1 MQCNACLNIGI
12 ETMRLEWDLVK
23 ERERS
28 IKLKQLI
35 VLKTLTTVGH
45 QNQSAFLCT
54 EITLLNSLTGHF
66 LHFLKKDATQVN
78 ACFSKF

>member
-45 QNQSAFLCT
+45 QNQS
-54 EITLLNSLTGHF
+54 
-66 LHFLKKDATQVN
+66 
-78 ACFSKF
+78 